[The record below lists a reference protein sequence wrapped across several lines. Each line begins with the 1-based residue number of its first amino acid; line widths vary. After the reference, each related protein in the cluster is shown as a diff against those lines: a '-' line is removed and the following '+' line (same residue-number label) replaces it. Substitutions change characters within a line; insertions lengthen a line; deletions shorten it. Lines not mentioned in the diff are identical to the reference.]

1 MMTRTTMIMA
11 MMMMVVLSYADNDKD
26 FHDAD
31 TLRKTDAHFDEMKM
45 MTKIA

>member
-1 MMTRTTMIMA
+1 MIMP

-31 TLRKTDAHFDEMKM
+31 TLRRTDAHCDEDEDEDKDCL
-45 MTKIA
+45 KC